1 MRLEEQL
8 LLIGLLRLHF
18 CRFQISPMPRTRRYL
33 SLLGGTLITS
43 ALLSGCFGMPPSRKA
58 LENTQTFSLNQAAK
72 SQLETSQISLGF
84 LPILEA
90 APLVIGVHKGFF
102 AKHGL
107 EVTLSKQAS
116 WTAARDNVVL
126 GSVGGGIDGG
136 QWQMP
141 MPQMISEGA
150 LTNGKKVPMV
160 VLAMLMS
167 QGNGIAAADS
177 VKQANLSADLK
188 PEAGFFKQF
197 QEKEGR
203 KFRAA
208 YTFPRANQ
216 DMWLR
221 WWLAAGGVNP
231 NTEVELLTVPT
242 PETLQAM
249 RNKTM
254 EAFSTGD
261 PWPSRIRRDG
271 IGYLAASTA
280 QLWKVHPEEYLAIRS
295 DWVNKHPK
303 ATVALL
309 KGLMEAQMWID
320 QPQNKAEAAQ
330 ILGSRKWYN
339 VPVPILEQALRGQL
353 QLGAEGK
360 TVTDPKLGPLYWSS
374 DRGVISYPYKSLT
387 LWFLVESLRWKF
399 YPGTLDNLEE
409 ATAINNRAVRD
420 DLWLQ
425 AAKELGIPA
434 KDIPRSSSRG
444 KEVFF
449 DGTVYD
455 PSNPKAYLN
464 SLKIKG

>member
-1 MRLEEQL
+1 MHLVH
-8 LLIGLLRLHF
+8 LLRIHMI
-18 CRFQISPMPRTRRYL
+18 RHQISPMPRTRRYL

-58 LENTQTFSLNQAAK
+58 LEKTQTFSLNQAAQK
-72 SQLETSQISLGF
+72 ELETSKISLGF

-90 APLVIGVHKGFF
+90 APLVVGVHKGFF

-126 GSVGGGIDGG
+126 GSGGGGIDGG

-150 LTNGKKVPMV
+150 ITNGKKVPMV

-177 VKQANLSADLK
+177 VKQANLSANLK

-249 RNKTM
+249 RNNTM

-261 PWPSRIRRDG
+261 PWPS
-271 IGYLAASTA
+271 
-280 QLWKVHPEEYLAIRS
+280 
-295 DWVNKHPK
+295 
-303 ATVALL
+303 
-309 KGLMEAQMWID
+309 
-320 QPQNKAEAAQ
+320 
-330 ILGSRKWYN
+330 
-339 VPVPILEQALRGQL
+339 
-353 QLGAEGK
+353 
-360 TVTDPKLGPLYWSS
+360 
-374 DRGVISYPYKSLT
+374 
-387 LWFLVESLRWKF
+387 
-399 YPGTLDNLEE
+399 
-409 ATAINNRAVRD
+409 
-420 DLWLQ
+420 
-425 AAKELGIPA
+425 
-434 KDIPRSSSRG
+434 
-444 KEVFF
+444 
-449 DGTVYD
+449 
-455 PSNPKAYLN
+455 
-464 SLKIKG
+464 